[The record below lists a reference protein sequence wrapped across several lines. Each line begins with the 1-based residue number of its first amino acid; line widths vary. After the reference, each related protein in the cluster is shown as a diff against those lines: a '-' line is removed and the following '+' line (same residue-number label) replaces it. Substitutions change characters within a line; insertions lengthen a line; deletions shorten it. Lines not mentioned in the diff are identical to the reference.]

1 MELIHLLVA
10 VAPAVVV
17 QAEALQGGGTGGGST
32 GGGSTG
38 GGSTGGGST
47 GGGSTGGGGS
57 GGTPSFST
65 APTLSILEGGTAAVT
80 LQGTGTI
87 SMTGG
92 ADLSKFTLSS
102 ANALTF
108 NVATDY
114 ETPLDSGADN
124 VYNVTLTATSGSE
137 TATLDLAITVL
148 DAFEGRVIDGPV
160 ASADVFVDLNGNL
173 SLDAGEPSGASD
185 SSGFFFIERFNESGV
200 IAPKV
205 IAKGGEDAATGTAL
219 DSLTLISDVP
229 SDTSLPLNVT
239 PITTVIASVDV
250 DAEKEQLL
258 TALGISGGLDAV
270 LTTDTWAGSQA
281 GDSSAVAVQRL
292 NQQIGQ
298 IMLAAANISES
309 SSDVD
314 PVQVSLAVGA
324 ELADQAADQGAEA
337 LTTTE
342 TLQSVL
348 TDAFV
353 VAAPSLDLK
362 AQDVVAIASSL
373 GSLNAIISTQTLNPS
388 SADAVEIAKT
398 VQTDFATS
406 VSSLISGESSTAV
419 FSANTASTALLA
431 NTEFLSQFLLI
442 PTATEFLMH

>member
-1 MELIHLLVA
+1 MAFSLL
-10 VAPAVVV
+10 
-17 QAEALQGGGTGGGST
+17 
-32 GGGSTG
+32 
-38 GGSTGGGST
+38 
-47 GGGSTGGGGS
+47 
-57 GGTPSFST
+57 
-65 APTLSILEGGTAAVT
+65 
-80 LQGTGTI
+80 
-87 SMTGG
+87 
-92 ADLSKFTLSS
+92 K
-102 ANALTF
+102 
-108 NVATDY
+108 
-114 ETPLDSGADN
+114 
-124 VYNVTLTATSGSE
+124 
-137 TATLDLAITVL
+137 
-148 DAFEGRVIDGPV
+148 
-160 ASADVFVDLNGNL
+160 
-173 SLDAGEPSGASD
+173 
-185 SSGFFFIERFNESGV
+185 RFNESGV

-205 IAKGGEDAATGTAL
+205 IAKGGVDAATGTAL

-348 TDAFV
+348 TDALV
-353 VAAPSLDLK
+353 VVAPSLDLK

-373 GSLNAIISTQTLNPS
+373 GSLNAVISTQTLNPS

-398 VQTDFATS
+398 
-406 VSSLISGESSTAV
+406 
-419 FSANTASTALLA
+419 ANRFRYIGIQSD
-431 NTEFLSQFLLI
+431 I
-442 PTATEFLMH
+442 R